1 MIKEEYY
8 TSVVRIKGSD
18 QHNMV
23 PVKSDHPMDPSY
35 FIPISKVLS
44 RIYVGVPLMRGD
56 IICSNIL
63 NTGVNIVVT
72 KTVES

>member
-1 MIKEEYY
+1 MKDEYY

-23 PVKSDHPMDPSY
+23 PVKSNQPMHPSY
-35 FIPISKVLS
+35 FIAISKVLS

>member
-1 MIKEEYY
+1 MKDEYY

-23 PVKSDHPMDPSY
+23 PVKSDQPMDPRY
-35 FIPISKVLS
+35 FISISKVLS
-44 RIYVGVPLMRGD
+44 RIYVGVPLVRGD

-72 KTVES
+72 KTIES